1 MKIKWAVIGMIG
13 IFVIICAFL
22 LITKRTPEPSP
33 APCYT
38 PSPLAPLGNELTSIE
53 EAQKHV
59 PFRIIVPEYLPSGF
73 AFVGVHVNE
82 DKVTLIYE
90 DSSGRRITLSEWKC
104 TGQEYQ
110 PYPGEREVS
119 IGGIKGWVSFPG
131 PYSLRWDCKDV
142 AFSLSADLSGGR
154 EEAINEM
161 IRIAESMQ
169 C

>member
-13 IFVIICAFL
+13 IFLIVCAFL
-22 LITKRTPEPSP
+22 LITKRTPESSP

-38 PSPLAPLGNELTSIE
+38 PSSLMISQNELTSIE
-53 EAQKHV
+53 KAQKHTL
-59 PFRIIVPEYLPSGF
+59 FKIIVPEYLPSGF
-73 AFVGVHVNE
+73 AFLGVRVNE

-90 DSSGRRITLSEWKC
+90 DSGGRRITLSEWKC
-104 TGQEYQ
+104 TGKEYQ

-119 IGGIKGWVSFPG
+119 ISGIRGWVSIPG
-131 PYSLRWDCKDV
+131 PYSLRWICSDV
-142 AFSLSADLSGGR
+142 AVSLSADLSGGR
-154 EEAINEM
+154 EEVMNEM